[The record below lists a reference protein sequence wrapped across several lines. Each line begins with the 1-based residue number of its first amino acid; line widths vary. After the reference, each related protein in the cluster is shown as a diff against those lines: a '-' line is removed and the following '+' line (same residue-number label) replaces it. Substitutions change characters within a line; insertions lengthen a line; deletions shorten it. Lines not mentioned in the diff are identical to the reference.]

1 MIRAEIGLKKRQIIN
16 ETYAFIVSWFYK
28 IFTPTTILVT
38 IFHICTCDDV
48 TVVNEKSI
56 VSWKYMK
63 SNKKCV
69 FNVNFQYNHKQVP
82 TAYFSMMFNIHKHI
96 YILINFCVGTR
107 VWRVWN
113 LQSKNNLKVDFSS
126 AAIFYWPFSSVI
138 DRNRNRP
145 FNLIQNKVGYLKP
158 RSHDKNLHTWANL
171 HMCKFTWDL
180 LTRVKINL
188 LSVHMIFLYLH
199 IWWWNMDAFVRYRCQ
214 RRRLFPYFVGAGLV
228 I

>member
-1 MIRAEIGLKKRQIIN
+1 MKRI
-16 ETYAFIVSWFYK
+16 AFVFSWFYK

-48 TVVNEKSI
+48 TLVNEKSI
-56 VSWKYMK
+56 VWWKYMK

-69 FNVNFQYNHKQVP
+69 INVNFQYNHKQVP

-96 YILINFCVGTR
+96 SHLIFVLVPECGEYII
-107 VWRVWN
+107 
-113 LQSKNNLKVDFSS
+113 SS

-145 FNLIQNKVGYLKP
+145 FNLIQNKIGY
-158 RSHDKNLHTWANL
+158 RSYFATG
-171 HMCKFTWDL
+171 
-180 LTRVKINL
+180 VKLEKIL
-188 LSVHMIFLYLH
+188 WSSF
-199 IWWWNMDAFVRYRCQ
+199 D
-214 RRRLFPYFVGAGLV
+214 V